1 MEAWCIGCGRKTK
14 QICIECLQ
22 SICNI
27 CSVSV
32 TPETKGYDKEEKKV
46 TLFQKCNTEKEVKI
60 TKEHKANTKKRIVRQ
75 NIFSALKVKSTSKRN
90 PQQHKVTSQQTRTV
104 TPATV
109 EKWKSEMAVHPLSE
123 WLTYSIDNNG
133 KVQDKKWTVRVKYEE
148 QIKDMSNFPTS
159 LSKAQRIT
167 ESWSLKNMQLKVG
180 LILKL

>member
-1 MEAWCIGCGRKTK
+1 M
-14 QICIECLQ
+14 
-22 SICNI
+22 
-27 CSVSV
+27 
-32 TPETKGYDKEEKKV
+32 
-46 TLFQKCNTEKEVKI
+46 
-60 TKEHKANTKKRIVRQ
+60 
-75 NIFSALKVKSTSKRN
+75 
-90 PQQHKVTSQQTRTV
+90 TSQQTRTV

-133 KVQDKKWTVRVKYEE
+133 KVQDMKWTVCVKYEE